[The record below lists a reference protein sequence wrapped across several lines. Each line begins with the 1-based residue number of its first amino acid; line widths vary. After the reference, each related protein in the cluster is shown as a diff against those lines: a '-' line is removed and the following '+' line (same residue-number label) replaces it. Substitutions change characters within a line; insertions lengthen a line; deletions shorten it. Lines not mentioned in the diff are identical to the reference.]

1 MRQVFSCAVLVC
13 ALVLVACQ
21 APEPFASSILP
32 TPEATFVPLPPPT
45 SETEPTASVAPAPQP
60 SATGLVALHPNFRL
74 EPLTSDSREATGQ
87 GPVGFTLVIVDA
99 TSGAKMLGTGQ
110 PDLKGN
116 FRIELNQVPAKGHLV
131 GLTIDLTKEQLGS
144 EEFMR
149 RLFDIRGPGFRM
161 IPQVVTVY
169 DSYPVP

>member
-1 MRQVFSCAVLVC
+1 MRQAFSF
-13 ALVLVACQ
+13 LVLVVALGLVACR

-32 TPEATFVPLPPPT
+32 TPEATPAPLT
-45 SETEPTASVAPAPQP
+45 SLTTKPEPTPEVTTSSQP
-60 SATGLVALHPNFRL
+60 SATWPATLGPPFKLN
-74 EPLTSDSREATGQ
+74 PLTSESKEATGQ

-99 TSGAKMLGTGQ
+99 TSGARILGSGQ
-110 PDLKGN
+110 PDEDGN
-116 FRIELNQVPAKGHLV
+116 FRIPLSQPPVSGHLV
-131 GLTIDLTKEQLGS
+131 GLTVDLTREQLQS

-149 RLFDIRGPGFRM
+149 RLFEIRGPGFRL